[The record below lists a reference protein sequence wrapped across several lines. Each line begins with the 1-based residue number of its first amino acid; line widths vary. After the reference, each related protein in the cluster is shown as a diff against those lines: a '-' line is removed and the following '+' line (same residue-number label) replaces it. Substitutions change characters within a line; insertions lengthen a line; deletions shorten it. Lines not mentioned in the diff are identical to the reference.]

1 MLHVKDSLFSMVRR
15 YTPWGNFG
23 SEVMGNL
30 ARGDG
35 RLGSKVMGTL
45 AQRCAIPLGVTWPA
59 VSSILWHF
67 HYIFAGPLAISSTM
81 IFQRRMKPSPL

>member
-30 ARGDG
+30 ARRCEFLEQPESTVRYSPWGNLAG
-35 RLGSKVMGTL
+35 RFFDSVAFSLHFRG
-45 AQRCAIPLGVTWPA
+45 AIGH
-59 VSSILWHF
+59 ILC
-67 HYIFAGPLAISSTM
+67 YN
-81 IFQRRMKPSPL
+81 FQRRMKPSPL